1 MENKELSY
9 SEAMAEI
16 EKIVRAINE
25 NELDV
30 DSLGRQVARATELIA
45 LCKAKLEKA
54 QLEIKN

>member
-16 EKIVRAINE
+16 EKIVRAIND

-30 DSLGRQVARATELIA
+30 DSLGRQVARATELIE